1 MRDQLKV
8 PSPENDATETDH
20 PKNVS
25 VTARRSIAV
34 KLALAVTIILLI
46 LLSNVWFSA
55 PSTGEDKSNW
65 FWNEIDN
72 AETAL
77 RDGYAKRPILYLSIA
92 FVIYVVA
99 VGLSLPISTLL
110 SLSYAWLFQWT
121 AVPLLNVAA
130 TCGAT
135 IAFLSARYLFRDWV
149 QNRFGKHLTAINNG
163 FKKEGAYYVVSLRM
177 VALFPFFVVN
187 LVLGLVPIKT
197 RTYFFATMIGM
208 LPLNVAFVYFGM
220 QIPSVSEVAENGIGS
235 LISFP
240 VIFGIALVGVLPTLL
255 KWWVLRKDDNDESIR

>member
-1 MRDQLKV
+1 MR
-8 PSPENDATETDH
+8 SPDNDSSETDH
-20 PKNVS
+20 EKYVS
-25 VTARRSIAV
+25 AKMSGSTIV
-34 KLALAVTIILLI
+34 KIALAATIILLI
-46 LLSNVWFSA
+46 VLSNVWFSA
-55 PSTGEDKSNW
+55 PSMGDDKSSS

-72 AETAL
+72 AEKVL
-77 RDGYAKRPILYLSIA
+77 RDGYAKRPVLYLSVA
-92 FVIYVVA
+92 FLIYVVA

-135 IAFLSARYLFRDWV
+135 LAFLSARYLFRDWV
-149 QNRFGKHLTAINNG
+149 QNRFGKHLAAINNG

-177 VALFPFFVVN
+177 VALFPFFIVN

-220 QIPSVSEVAENGIGS
+220 QIPSVSQVAKNGIGS

-255 KWWVLRKDDNDESIR
+255 TWLVGRKDLNVESI